1 MTAINS
7 SASCYDCLFWLRG
20 DVHGQCRRYPIHHLK
35 HMNEWCGEYAKIPVI
50 VEPYEEVIK
59 KRGRPAK
66 KAVYA

>member
-1 MTAINS
+1 
-7 SASCYDCLFWLRG
+7 
-20 DVHGQCRRYPIHHLK
+20 
-35 HMNEWCGEYAKIPVI
+35 MNEWCGEYAKIPVI

>member
-1 MTAINS
+1 M
-7 SASCYDCLFWLRG
+7 
-20 DVHGQCRRYPIHHLK
+20 K
-35 HMNEWCGEYAKIPVI
+35 HMNEWCGEYSKIPVI